1 MFGLTALERRIL
13 LQASEH
19 PVISVDRGP
28 GSQPLVLTIG
38 ASRHRAT
45 RALDALSELYSK
57 GLVFQKR
64 LNRFALT
71 PSGRRAVKDLLR
83 QSRN

>member
-13 LQASEH
+13 LQACEH
-19 PVISVDRGP
+19 PINVDRRP
-28 GSQPLVLTIG
+28 GAKPVVLTVG
-38 ASRHRAT
+38 ETRYRAT
-45 RALDALSELYSK
+45 GALDALSELYSK
-57 GLVFQKR
+57 GLVFQKQ

-71 PSGRRAVKDLLR
+71 PSGRRAVKSLLE